1 MKKTKQG
8 SNDDKLPFKT
18 LDLLRIIKEEYTDFY
33 KTEETDKKIN
43 HMMEVMFGTF
53 LYVLSRYDYR
63 NFMKFIQIDI
73 KEDID
78 NGHKRNRNGNE

>member
-1 MKKTKQG
+1 MKKVKQVTQ
-8 SNDDKLPFKT
+8 DDGLFNII
-18 LDLLRIIKEEYTDFY
+18 DLLRIIKEEYTDFY
-33 KTEETDKKIN
+33 KKTEDTDKKIN

-53 LYVLSRYDYR
+53 LYILTKDDDNLLIFRT
-63 NFMKFIQIDI
+63 IDT

>member
-1 MKKTKQG
+1 MKKTKQV
-8 SNDDKLPFKT
+8 SNGDKLSFKV
-18 LDLLRIIKEEYTDFY
+18 LDLLRIIKEEYTEFY

-63 NFMKFIQIDI
+63 NLMKFIQIET
-73 KEDID
+73 KEGID
-78 NGHKRNRNGNE
+78 NGHE